1 MFTLL
6 VRTLVNQLGSD
17 PIEAMAFAKSVAAGD
32 LQVEA
37 KAPFGDWSSLLAALR
52 LMQSRLKGM
61 INRIHF
67 DAMRVSVE
75 GASFATAN
83 GEVSAASVE
92 LAHNAEDQRI
102 AAERMASA
110 MTQLSATIQ
119 EVAANARASREGAQQ
134 AADTAQAG
142 DRSGAAAI
150 RAMGLVTEATA
161 KVVNAVKVIQELAGQ
176 TNLLSLNA
184 AIEAAKAGDAGKGFA
199 VVAEE
204 VRKLAER
211 SAAAAREIAAL
222 IQDSDQAM
230 TEGRAT
236 VQEAVGALGRIKVLI
251 GQVTAKTLEIEA
263 ATVEQS
269 QASADVARQVE
280 LGAGQAAANAD
291 ASSRLSTT
299 EAATAA
305 ASSRLIRTSE
315 GLVAL
320 LERFQT

>member
-1 MFTLL
+1 M
-6 VRTLVNQLGSD
+6 
-17 PIEAMAFAKSVAAGD
+17 
-32 LQVEA
+32 
-37 KAPFGDWSSLLAALR
+37 
-52 LMQSRLKGM
+52 
-61 INRIHF
+61 
-67 DAMRVSVE
+67 
-75 GASFATAN
+75 
-83 GEVSAASVE
+83 
-92 LAHNAEDQRI
+92 
-102 AAERMASA
+102 
-110 MTQLSATIQ
+110 
-119 EVAANARASREGAQQ
+119 
-134 AADTAQAG
+134 
-142 DRSGAAAI
+142 
-150 RAMGLVTEATA
+150 
-161 KVVNAVKVIQELAGQ
+161 
-176 TNLLSLNA
+176 
-184 AIEAAKAGDAGKGFA
+184 
-199 VVAEE
+199 VAEE